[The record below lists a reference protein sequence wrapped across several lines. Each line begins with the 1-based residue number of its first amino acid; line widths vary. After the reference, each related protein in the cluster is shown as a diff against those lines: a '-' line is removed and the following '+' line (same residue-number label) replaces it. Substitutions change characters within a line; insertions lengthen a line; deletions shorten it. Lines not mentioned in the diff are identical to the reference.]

1 MLHCCYENTPADT
14 SALLD
19 NKQNWLAIKIITQIL
34 WFHDQNKAQNKSKKK
49 KTKNKETSLLQ
60 KLQTVHISDMD
71 YAKWL
76 VGIECVREIAMGSL

>member
-1 MLHCCYENTPADT
+1 M
-14 SALLD
+14 
-19 NKQNWLAIKIITQIL
+19 IKIRHRT
-34 WFHDQNKAQNKSKKK
+34 KAKKK
-49 KTKNKETSLLQ
+49 KNKETSLLQ